1 MTSIEMEIRTRL
13 DVIFSK
19 YTPNTQLTEFKEE
32 LVADLME
39 AYQDF
44 AKQDKSHD
52 EALDDAFAQ
61 LGDIDIVLRD
71 LSQTDKTNGANH
83 DDEPKKAPFID
94 ISDDGFHV
102 GNLHID
108 GRGVRLGDDIVI
120 DGKHDKVQFGDW
132 LHVDHDGA
140 RVGKKYYKFDDDSN
154 INQSHFDE
162 NEENASAPTW
172 AAAHH
177 NAQIPISDKQFV
189 FDYRD
194 ATVNFYTN
202 DKTDLITVD
211 EYFNRD
217 NARYFARIQEN
228 DDRVLVSQG
237 DHPLLFHVRTLIN
250 IGFPKNFD
258 TGYITSINHSGRVT
272 AQHLTLG
279 TFNLVIHSGS
289 FNGQQI
295 KATTAAWEVHSG
307 AVKADGLTFEKAEIF
322 DQSGSV
328 KLLNAAI
335 SHAKISAT
343 SGSVQVDNFV
353 GGGQFSANS
362 GSLRL
367 RITELTDDL
376 KLHAH
381 SSSIRVTAPA
391 TQHFNFDL
399 SSNSGMVTIERDEN
413 IHFDKNT
420 TNYKRGFYG
429 TNPKFT
435 IDANVNSGTIK
446 VY

>member
-13 DVIFSK
+13 DIIFSK
-19 YTPNTQLTEFKEE
+19 YTPNAQLTEFKEE
-32 LVADLME
+32 LIADLME

-52 EALDDAFAQ
+52 EALDDAFDQ
-61 LGDIDIVLRD
+61 LGDIDVVLRD
-71 LSQTDKTNGANH
+71 LSQDNTEKSTDK
-83 DDEPKKAPFID
+83 DEPKKKPFVD
-94 ISDDGFHV
+94 ISDDGVHI

-108 GRGVRLGDDIVI
+108 GQGVRLGDDIVI

-140 RVGKKYYKFDDDSN
+140 RIGKKYYKFDDDNNNHS
-154 INQSHFDE
+154 SHFDD
-162 NEENASAPTW
+162 ASNTNQSPSW
-172 AAAHH
+172 ATAHH

-194 ATVNFYTN
+194 AVVNFYTN

-217 NARYFARIQEN
+217 NSRYFAHIEEN

-258 TGYITSINHSGRVT
+258 TGHITSINHSGRVT
-272 AQHLTLG
+272 AYNLSLG
-279 TFNLVIHSGS
+279 TFNLVIQSGS
-289 FNGQQI
+289 FDGQQL
-295 KATTAAWEVHSG
+295 KAKNAAWEIHSG
-307 AVKADGLTFEKAEIF
+307 TVKADTLNFEKAEIF
-322 DQSGSV
+322 DKSGNV
-328 KLLNAAI
+328 NLKNTTI
-335 SHAKISAT
+335 PHAKISAT
-343 SGSVQVDNFV
+343 SGSIQVDNFI

-367 RITELTDDL
+367 RIAKLTDDL

-381 SSSIRVTAPA
+381 SSSIRVTVPEE
-391 TQHFNFDL
+391 QHFNFDL
-399 SSNSGMVTIERDEN
+399 SSNNGLVTIENRNN

-420 TNYKRGFYG
+420 TDYKRGFYG
-429 TNPKFT
+429 TDPKFT
-435 IDANVNSGTIK
+435 IDASTNFGTIK

>member
-13 DVIFSK
+13 DIIFSK
-19 YTPNTQLTEFKEE
+19 YTPNAQLTEFKEE
-32 LVADLME
+32 LIADLME

-52 EALDDAFAQ
+52 EALDDAFDQ
-61 LGDIDIVLRD
+61 LGDIDVVLRD
-71 LSQTDKTNGANH
+71 LSQTNRTDEATHN
-83 DDEPKKAPFID
+83 DEPKKAPFID
-94 ISDDGFHV
+94 ISDDGFHI

-108 GRGVRLGDDIVI
+108 GQGVRLGDDIVI

-140 RVGKKYYKFDDDSN
+140 RVGKKYYKFDDDTN
-154 INQSHFDE
+154 INQSHFDDTVDDVKVP
-162 NEENASAPTW
+162 SW

-189 FDYRD
+189 FDYHD
-194 ATVNFYTN
+194 AIVNFYTN

-217 NARYFARIQEN
+217 NARYFAHIEEN
-228 DDRVLVSQG
+228 DDRVLISQG
-237 DHPLLFHVRTLIN
+237 DHPLLFHVRTRIN

-258 TGYITSINHSGRVT
+258 TGHITSINHSGRVI
-272 AQHLTLG
+272 AQNLTLD
-279 TFNLVIHSGS
+279 TFNLIIHSGG
-289 FNGQQI
+289 FEGQQI
-295 KATTAAWEVHSG
+295 KAKNASWEVHSG
-307 AVKADGLTFEKAEIF
+307 TIKADKLTFDKAEIF
-322 DQSGSV
+322 DKSGNV
-328 KLLNAAI
+328 KLKNATI
-335 SHAKISAT
+335 PHAKISAT
-343 SGSVQVDNFV
+343 SGSVQVDHFI

-362 GSLRL
+362 GFLRL
-367 RITELTDDL
+367 RIDELTDDL

-381 SSSIRVTAPA
+381 SSSLRVTAPE

-399 SSNSGMVTIERDEN
+399 SSNSGIVTVERHNN
-413 IHFDKNT
+413 IHYDKNT
-420 TNYKRGFYG
+420 PSYKRGFYG

-435 IDANVNSGTIK
+435 IDANANSGTIK